1 MMIIDGGKSSMGEKS
16 EKMEIETKQ
25 MSEKNFLARCSGTIT
40 SCALIFFASRSL
52 YFDGMSALNIAR
64 LVVAIVCLILY
75 QVCAI
80 NFGDKYQYKYV
91 VTLSMVLLFLLTIYS
106 PSDNHMYIFMYTII
120 LIVMIYGE
128 ANTVRIG
135 CFIAN
140 ACLVSSGFIELKKG
154 NISGRELMTQM
165 VFSIIACTIA
175 VIVCKQQRRQ
185 NTETL
190 DTIKDHAADI
200 KATSETIVDLAEE
213 LNNKFTEANEVSTR
227 LNESM
232 NVVHDSV
239 LEIVEGTKNTAEAIE
254 NQTNKTAV
262 IQESIQTVG
271 EEANNIDEVSEQVE
285 ASVNEGV
292 ELINQLKN
300 QAEKVANINIETS
313 STTQALNDSIQDVQ
327 AITETILGI
336 SSQTNLLAL
345 NASIEAARAGEAG
358 KGFAVVAD
366 EIRALSESTRQA
378 TEEISKIIE
387 RLTSDARSAADA
399 MSKSAEYATKQNE
412 LIVETGTKLDA
423 IKTGTDNLRDGVVQ
437 VKGSVDN
444 VITANREIMDNITNL
459 SATSEEVAAATDT
472 VGSVSDDAMDAL
484 NNMNDTLEV
493 INRIATEMEQIALKG

>member
-1 MMIIDGGKSSMGEKS
+1 MK
-16 EKMEIETKQ
+16 
-25 MSEKNFLARCSGTIT
+25 R
-40 SCALIFFASRSL
+40 
-52 YFDGMSALNIAR
+52 
-64 LVVAIVCLILY
+64 
-75 QVCAI
+75 
-80 NFGDKYQYKYV
+80 
-91 VTLSMVLLFLLTIYS
+91 
-106 PSDNHMYIFMYTII
+106 
-120 LIVMIYGE
+120 
-128 ANTVRIG
+128 
-135 CFIAN
+135 
-140 ACLVSSGFIELKKG
+140 G

-200 KATSETIVDLAEE
+200 KATSETIVDLAEQ
-213 LNNKFTEANEVSTR
+213 LNNKFTEANEVSTK

-271 EEANNIDEVSEQVE
+271 DEANNIDEVSEQVE

-292 ELINQLKN
+292 ELINQLKS

-472 VGSVSDDAMDAL
+472 VGSVSDDAMEAL